1 LIQGRCDKT
10 IEIKGKV
17 FLFGDNVNTDDIVPH
32 QYLTLRDDSELAQHT
47 LENIKP
53 NFAQNVKEGD
63 IIVAGKNFGSGSSR
77 EEAVNVLKTLGIKA
91 VIAESFARIYFRNLI
106 NLGILAIKISDVRHK
121 FDEGDLIK
129 ISLEES
135 KIVNETKGIEI
146 EIDKIPTFL
155 VEILEAGGI
164 LNQILNK
171 VKK

>member
-1 LIQGRCDKT
+1 M
-10 IEIKGKV
+10 
-17 FLFGDNVNTDDIVPH
+17 PH
-32 QYLTLRDDSELAQHT
+32 QYLTLRDDSEIAQHA
-47 LENIKP
+47 LENINP
-53 NFAQNVKEGD
+53 NFAKNVKEGD
-63 IIVAGKNFGSGSSR
+63 IVVAGKNFGSGSSR

-106 NLGILAIKISDVRHK
+106 NLGILAIKLSDVK
-121 FDEGDLIK
+121 PKIDEGDLIK
-129 ISLEES
+129 ISLEDS

>member
-1 LIQGRCDKT
+1 M
-10 IEIKGKV
+10 
-17 FLFGDNVNTDDIVPH
+17 
-32 QYLTLRDDSELAQHT
+32 RDDSEIAQHT

-53 NFAQNVKEGD
+53 NFAKNVKEGD

-106 NLGILAIKISDVRHK
+106 NLGILAIKLSDVKLK

-129 ISLEES
+129 ISLEDS

-146 EIDKIPTFL
+146 KIDKIPTFL